1 MASRVDLSGALAG
14 LDRLAGMTTSVAR
27 SMGVAAGQAVRD
39 EAKARAPVDDGTLRD
54 AIYLAYRDLESTDA
68 RVVYQVSWNSKKAP
82 HGHLLEFG
90 HWRYNE
96 IVNGKALR
104 SLAPGLKR
112 GRGPEDHTGPG
123 ALPVPVWTA
132 AHPFLRPAYEATLSR
147 LTDIA
152 AARGRQRLAEL
163 LSGKEG
169 DDAV

>member
-14 LDRLAGMTTSVAR
+14 LDSLAEMTNSVAR

-54 AIYLAYRDLESTDA
+54 AIYLAYRDGDSTQA

-90 HWRYNE
+90 HWRTNVLVRGE
-96 IVNGKALR
+96 DGKWRATSEL
-104 SLAPGLKR
+104 
-112 GRGPEDHTGPG
+112 
-123 ALPVPVWTA
+123 LPAPVWTA

-147 LTDIA
+147 LAEVA
-152 AARGRQRLAEL
+152 AARGRKRLAEL
-163 LSGKEG
+163 LNGEG
-169 DDAV
+169 TDDGV

>member
-14 LDRLAGMTTSVAR
+14 LDSLAEMTTSVAR

-39 EAKARAPVDDGTLRD
+39 EAKARAPVEDGTLRD
-54 AIYLAYRDLESTDA
+54 SIYLAYRNGESTESL
-68 RVVYQVSWNSKKAP
+68 VVYQVSWNSKKAP

-90 HWRYNE
+90 HWRRN
-96 IVNGKALR
+96 VLV
-104 SLAPGLKR
+104 R
-112 GRGPEDHTGPG
+112 GEDGRWRATQEL
-123 ALPVPVWTA
+123 LPAPVWTA

-152 AARGRQRLAEL
+152 AARGRKRLAEL
-163 LSGKEG
+163 MSGGGE